1 VYFLCQMMFDEF
13 GGRHTGNHTD
23 DWGNKFLETS
33 ERVARECSIKFPHL
47 FPAAPA
53 VAASAN

>member
-1 VYFLCQMMFDEF
+1 MMFDEF